1 MLETPNTI
9 KAWKSWETA
18 IDQTLSR
25 DQYAMLLRTPFP
37 INPGIYIIYW
47 NLQWDIPLGWVSY
60 FKSPVRGN
68 NSVSTGNL
76 MSCCKTVL
84 LKCTFLEWNTCHW
97 KRRESVGPG
106 MVNPTKSAASA
117 GQQVW
122 FVQPGQV
129 PKADITLTSKG
140 EATSVIVIEGE

>member
-1 MLETPNTI
+1 M
-9 KAWKSWETA
+9 
-18 IDQTLSR
+18 
-25 DQYAMLLRTPFP
+25 
-37 INPGIYIIYW
+37 
-47 NLQWDIPLGWVSY
+47 
-60 FKSPVRGN
+60 
-68 NSVSTGNL
+68 
-76 MSCCKTVL
+76 
-84 LKCTFLEWNTCHW
+84 
-97 KRRESVGPG
+97 GPG